1 MTGTFAKDSYP
12 PGFYAKFIKLMSE
25 QDVYMSRFMFLA
37 SDANTAFYKSTL
49 VGNAV
54 DEVKRMRTIAVA
66 HMNGEFGIDASYWFK
81 TITKKINKLK
91 ELEDQMSKNIILKS
105 SEKTTNAMMLQIFI
119 FLASLLILL
128 TIIFI
133 TRSITLS
140 ISTSI
145 DKFAILIKQVNDG
158 KLSDLKLEGMKND
171 EMGEVA
177 KMLQSLVATFSM
189 LIERINTSVSLAA
202 SGDFSY
208 DLHDDGL
215 KGDFSKAEADY
226 RQAISLNPKDDTA
239 KYNLGTAYYN
249 KEMNDI
255 AMNRFKQAASVAD
268 SKADKHKAFHN
279 LGNTYM
285 NEKKYQEA
293 VESYKNALR
302 NNPKDEETRY
312 NLALAKE
319 LLEDQE
325 KNGGGGDDNKDQ
337 DDKKEENKDKQ
348 DNENNKK
355 DGDDGEDKK
364 EQDKGDEE
372 QDKKEGDDEKD
383 KGKPDEPKEDKQ
395 EKQPQQPQPGK
406 LSPQQVKNLL
416 EAMNNEEKKVQDK
429 INAKKQKVAKV
440 KSAKDW

>member
-1 MTGTFAKDSYP
+1 MKVNKEILTMIVRKNSPFEG
-12 PGFYAKFIKLMSE
+12 G
-25 QDVYMSRFMFLA
+25 QGDVF
-37 SDANTAFYKSTL
+37 NH
-49 VGNAV
+49 N
-54 DEVKRMRTIAVA
+54 
-66 HMNGEFGIDASYWFK
+66 
-81 TITKKINKLK
+81 LK
-91 ELEDQMSKNIILKS
+91 QS
-105 SEKTTNAMMLQIFI
+105 FI
-119 FLASLLILL
+119 FFLM
-128 TIIFI
+128 
-133 TRSITLS
+133 LS
-140 ISTSI
+140 FSFFTSAI
-145 DKFAILIKQVNDG
+145 AQEDKEKQEVLRQSEEM
-158 KLSDLKLEGMKND
+158 LSKANSEMLEGK
-171 EMGEVA
+171 
-177 KMLQSLVATFSM
+177 FS
-189 LIERINTSVSLAA
+189 I
-202 SGDFSY
+202 
-208 DLHDDGL
+208 
-215 KGDFSKAEADY
+215 AEADY

-239 KYNLGTAYYN
+239 KYNLGNAYYN

-293 VESYKNALR
+293 VDSYKNALR

-319 LLEDQE
+319 LLEDQQ

-348 DNENNKK
+348 ENENNKK
-355 DGDDGEDKK
+355 DGEDGEDKK
-364 EQDKGDEE
+364 EEDKGDEE
-372 QDKKEGDDEKD
+372 QDKKEGDKDKD

-395 EKQPQQPQPGK
+395 EQEPQQQQPGK

-429 INAKKQKVAKV
+429 INAKKQKGAKV